1 MERGIIMDTDLDKA
15 YEAWL
20 RAAPEDLRTASFWLH
35 SQQETVLGQ
44 LNEIFKTVLNRYRE
58 LSDEAYGLRLVLNN
72 ISNEANYKISSV
84 RFHPIQTDV
93 STLHQKITTVI
104 KWENGM
110 ETSVTTADCDKFD
123 PVYGIALCFM
133 KRTVGNSSNQ
143 LRKTLRNMGIQY
155 D

>member
-1 MERGIIMDTDLDKA
+1 MDTDLDKA

-20 RAAPEDLRTASFWLH
+20 RSAPEDLRESSFWLH
-35 SQQETVLGQ
+35 TQQESVLWQ
-44 LNEIFKTVLNRYRE
+44 IHEIFKTILSKYRE
-58 LSDEAYGLRLVLNN
+58 LSDEAYGLRLVSNN
-72 ISNEANYKISSV
+72 LSNEVNYKIASA

-110 ETSVTTADCDKFD
+110 ETSVTTADGDKFD

-133 KRTVGNSSNQ
+133 KRAVGNSSNQ
-143 LRKTLRNMGIQY
+143 LRKTLRLMGIQY

>member
-1 MERGIIMDTDLDKA
+1 MDTDLDKA

-20 RAAPEDLRTASFWLH
+20 RSAPEDLRESSFWLH
-35 SQQETVLGQ
+35 TQQESVLWQ
-44 LNEIFKTVLNRYRE
+44 IHEIFKNILNKY
-58 LSDEAYGLRLVLNN
+58 LKLNDEAYGLRLVLNN
-72 ISNEANYKISSV
+72 LSKKANYKISSV

-133 KRTVGNSSNQ
+133 KRAVGNSSNQ
-143 LRKTLRNMGIQY
+143 LRKTLRLMGIQY